1 MVLTPAEKSRR
12 YRERLKE
19 KAQAGDKHAIELLEK
34 KREKSRTLK
43 SRFSTCLSYIRLHA
57 TREEIEEIKKVKKK
71 KKKRY
76 YISIKRKGKRKRR
89 WKLKSF

>member
-1 MVLTPAEKSRR
+1 MVLTPAEKSKR

-19 KAQAGDKHAIELLEK
+19 KAQAGDKHAIEMLEK

-57 TREEIEEIKKVKKK
+57 TREEIEEIKKVIKNKKIYWLVTK
-71 KKKRY
+71 KALLYKYKKEVSEY
-76 YISIKRKGKRKRR
+76 S
-89 WKLKSF
+89 

>member
-1 MVLTPAEKSRR
+1 MALTPAEKSKR

-57 TREEIEEIKKVKKK
+57 TREEIEEIKKVIKNKK
-71 KKKRY
+71 
-76 YISIKRKGKRKRR
+76 YIDK
-89 WKLKSF
+89 

>member
-1 MVLTPAEKSRR
+1 MALTTAEKSKR

-19 KAQAGDKHAIELLEK
+19 KAQAGDKHAIEMLEK

-57 TREEIEEIKKVKKK
+57 TKEEIEQIKKV
-71 KKKRY
+71 
-76 YISIKRKGKRKRR
+76 IKNKEKVNK
-89 WKLKSF
+89 

>member
-1 MVLTPAEKSRR
+1 MVLTPAEKSKR

-57 TREEIEEIKKVKKK
+57 TKEEIEEIKKVIKNKEKSWQVTKKALLYK
-71 KKKRY
+71 YKKR
-76 YISIKRKGKRKRR
+76 SKRI
-89 WKLKSF
+89 